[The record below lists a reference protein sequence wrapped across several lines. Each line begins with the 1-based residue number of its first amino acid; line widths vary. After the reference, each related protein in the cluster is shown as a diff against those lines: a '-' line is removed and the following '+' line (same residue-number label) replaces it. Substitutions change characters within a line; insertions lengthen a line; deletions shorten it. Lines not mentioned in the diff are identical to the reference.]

1 MLPEPITT
9 NAFYTDE
16 KHNIGVLFGLN
27 YVGISLGHGET
38 CDGIDAQIIQF
49 NELQE
54 PFDFEHPE
62 NAKVREEVPSIS
74 LVFRNKESIETVIE
88 NLQCLRS
95 KFLKGP
101 AILDAKLDEQDFSIR
116 TLNVLRCAELVTV
129 RDLVRYKRADLLKFR
144 NFGKVSLR
152 DIDEWLAKHDLHFGM
167 DV

>member
-9 NAFYTDE
+9 NAFYMDE
-16 KHNIGVLFGLN
+16 KHDIGVLFGLN

-62 NAKVREEVPSIS
+62 NAKVREDVPSIS
-74 LVFRNKESIETVIE
+74 LVFRNKESIETVIK
-88 NLQCLRS
+88 NLQILRS

-101 AILDAKLDEQDFSIR
+101 AILDAKLEDQDFAIR

-129 RDLVRYKRADLLKFR
+129 RDLVRYKRTDLLKFR

-152 DIDEWLAKHDLHFGM
+152 DIDEWLERHDLQWGM